1 MNAATKIV
9 VTLGTLAVLGIGA
22 LQSASADEGTTRENL
37 EQYQVFA
44 NDYAQAHAPVY
55 RMRHADHAKS
65 GRMGAMP
72 FEQRAVPADAL
83 RG

>member
-1 MNAATKIV
+1 MNTATKIV
-9 VTLGTLAVLGIGA
+9 VTLGTLAFLGIGA

-44 NDYAQAHAPVY
+44 NDYAQAHGPVY
-55 RMRHADHAKS
+55 RSGQVDHMRS
-65 GRMGAMP
+65 GRMGGMSFA
-72 FEQRAVPADAL
+72 RGAAPAP